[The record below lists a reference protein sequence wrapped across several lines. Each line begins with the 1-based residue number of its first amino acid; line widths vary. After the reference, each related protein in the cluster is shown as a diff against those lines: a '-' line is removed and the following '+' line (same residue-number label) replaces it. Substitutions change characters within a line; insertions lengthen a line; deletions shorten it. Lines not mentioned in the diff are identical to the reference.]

1 MPAGWDF
8 WAGLVGNSRYYNY
21 TLSINGKPK
30 VYGSDYEHDYL
41 TDEIGRRAS
50 SFLGKYASGGRKNK
64 QPFLMVLSPPA
75 PHAPFTPAPQVCYT
89 QHFLQLLF
97 PPDIVLIK

>member
-1 MPAGWDF
+1 MPPGWDF

-30 VYGSDYEHDYL
+30 VYGSDYEQDYL

-50 SFLGKYASGGRKNK
+50 SFLGKYASSGRKNK
-64 QPFLMVLSPPA
+64 QPFLMVLSSPA
-75 PHAPFTPAPQVCYT
+75 PHAPFTPAPQVCHT
-89 QHFLQLLF
+89 QNFFSMEDQG
-97 PPDIVLIK
+97 